1 MPLLFDTPLEEL
13 TTLQGI
19 NPRPDDHDAYWER
32 ALAEQRATDPA
43 PEFLPADF
51 QSSIADCHHLWFT
64 GTRGARIHAKLLR
77 PKNQTAPGP
86 AVLMFH
92 GYTLDSGAWLDKLG
106 YVAEGVT
113 VASMDVRGQGGRSQ
127 ETGGHEGPTLSG
139 HVIRGL
145 DGPPDDMLYRQVFL
159 DTVQLARVVMDLPGV
174 DPELVSATGASQGG
188 ALTLA
193 CAALE
198 PRIRRAAPV
207 YPWLTDIKR
216 VFDLRSSTGVT
227 AYDEL
232 ADWFRRHD
240 PLHRR
245 EEEIFT
251 RLGYIDVQF
260 LAPRIQAETLLVIGL
275 MDDICLPS
283 SQYVSF
289 NRIGAPKS
297 VLSYPDF
304 AHEQLPGHEDAIFRF
319 LTA

>member
-1 MPLLFDTPLEEL
+1 MPLLFDTALEDL
-13 TTLQGI
+13 PKVQGI
-19 NPRPDDHDAYWER
+19 NPRPEDHDDYWQR
-32 ALAEQRATDPA
+32 ALAEQRGTDPA
-43 PEFLPADF
+43 VELVPADF
-51 QSSIADCHHLWFT
+51 QSSIADCHHLWFS

-77 PKNQTAPGP
+77 PKGQSEPGP

-106 YVAEGVT
+106 YVAEGYT

-127 ETGGHEGPTLSG
+127 ETGGHEGPTLHG

-145 DGPPDDMLYRQVFL
+145 EGPPDDLLYRQVFL

-174 DPELVSATGASQGG
+174 DADRVGATGASQGG

-198 PRIRRAAPV
+198 PRICRAAPV
-207 YPWLTDIKR
+207 YPWLTDIRR
-216 VFDLRSSTGVT
+216 VFNLRGSSGVS

-240 PLHRR
+240 PLHKC
-245 EEEIFT
+245 EEEMFT

-260 LAPRIQAETLLVIGL
+260 LAPRIKAETLLVVGL

-283 SQYVSF
+283 SQYVSY
-289 NRIGAPKS
+289 NRISAPKS
-297 VLSYPDF
+297 VLLYPDF
-304 AHEQLPGHEDAIFRF
+304 AHEQLPGSEDAIFRF